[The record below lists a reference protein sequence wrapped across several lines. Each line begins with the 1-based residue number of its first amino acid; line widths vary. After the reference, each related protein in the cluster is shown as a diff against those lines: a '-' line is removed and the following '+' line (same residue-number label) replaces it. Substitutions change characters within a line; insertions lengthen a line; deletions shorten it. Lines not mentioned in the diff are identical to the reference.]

1 VRAKELYVRVCVLKK
16 EGHDETPGLPLA
28 LKHEQPT
35 LEAMVL
41 TRRKAVRGRRVIRF
55 LNELRSK
62 YLMSRCG
69 YDVGKERARTR
80 AARWTSVSARVGKND
95 AITEDGSC

>member
-1 VRAKELYVRVCVLKK
+1 VGAKELYVRVCVFKK

-28 LKHEQPT
+28 LKLEQPT

-69 YDVGKERARTR
+69 YDVGKEHARTR
-80 AARWTSVSARVGKND
+80 AARWTSAGARVGRNE
-95 AITEDGSC
+95 AIADGSC